1 MNTLSNI
8 TIDEIVPSETRNLRD
23 LINAIFIDTVDHEV
37 RKLRKEKCCGCLV
50 DHPSQRRHDCLMMTE
65 DEGWIEHGLEAIERT
80 IDQATVWRK
89 FLEAVRV
96 LKLTLYEQARKHYN
110 NLKNDHEA
118 TLNLLM
124 DLKGGTSLSEHEP
137 IVNYLFYWINE
148 H

>member
-1 MNTLSNI
+1 MNTI
-8 TIDEIVPSETRNLRD
+8 TMNEIVPFEIRNLQD
-23 LINAIFIDTVDHEV
+23 LINAIFIDTVAHEV
-37 RKLRKEKCCGCLV
+37 ADLRKEKCCGCLI

-65 DEGWIEHGLEAIERT
+65 NESWLEHGLEAIQRT
-80 IDQATVWRK
+80 TNQDTVWKK

-96 LKLTLYEQARKHYN
+96 LKLTLYEQVRKHYN
-110 NLKNDHEA
+110 NLKNNHET

-137 IVNYLFYWINE
+137 IVNYLFHWNNE